1 MKDKLEK
8 LNNLKDK
15 IQARIDEV
23 DDLLQS
29 TLYDS
34 LLDERLRLHRAL
46 DDVYADISILEYSN
60 REPENRWL

>member
-8 LNNLKDK
+8 LQNLKDK

-60 REPENRWL
+60 RKPENRWL

>member
-8 LNNLKDK
+8 LQNLKDK

>member
-1 MKDKLEK
+1 MKVRLEK

-15 IQARIDEV
+15 IQTRIEYV
-23 DDLLQS
+23 DDLLLQS

-34 LLDERLRLHRAL
+34 LLDERLRLHRVL

-60 REPENRWL
+60 WEPEK